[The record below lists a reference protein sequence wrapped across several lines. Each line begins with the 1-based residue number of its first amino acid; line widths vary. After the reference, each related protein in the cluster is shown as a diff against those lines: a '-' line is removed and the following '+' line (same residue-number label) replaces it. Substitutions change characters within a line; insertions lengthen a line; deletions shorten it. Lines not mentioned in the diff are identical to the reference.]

1 MLKEFKAFALKGN
14 MVDLAIGII
23 LGIAFGVVIQS
34 LVKDILMPPIGLLL
48 GNVDF
53 SNWFIVLK
61 EGVTPGPYF
70 TIDQA
75 VRAGAVTLNIGL
87 FINSLIGF
95 IIVAFAVFMVVKA
108 LKRMEKQEAKAPDAV
123 VRKCPF
129 CFSTIDEH
137 ATRCPY
143 CTSDLAMKEMHA
155 K

>member
-48 GNVDF
+48 GGVDF
-53 SNWFIVLK
+53 SNWFFVLK
-61 EGVTPGPYF
+61 EGTTPGPYF

-75 VRAGAVTLNIGL
+75 LRAGAVTMNIGM
-87 FINSLIGF
+87 FINTLISF
-95 IIVAFAVFMVVKA
+95 IIIAFAVFMVVKT
-108 LKRMEKQEAKAPDAV
+108 LKRMEREEVKAPAAA
-123 VRKCPF
+123 VRKCPY
-129 CFSTIDEH
+129 CFSTVDEH

-143 CTSDLAMKEMHA
+143 CTSELIMREAPA

>member
-23 LGIAFGVVIQS
+23 LGIAFGVVVQS
-34 LVKDILMPPIGLLL
+34 LVKDIIMPPIGLLL

-75 VRAGAVTLNIGL
+75 VKAGAVTLNIGL

-95 IIVAFAVFMVVKA
+95 IIVAFAVFMIVKA
-108 LKRMEKQEAKAPDAV
+108 LKKMEKEEVKAPEPV
-123 VRKCPF
+123 IRKCPY
-129 CFSTIDEH
+129 CFSAIDEH

-143 CTSDLAMKEMHA
+143 CTSDLVVREMHA

>member
-61 EGVTPGPYF
+61 EGTTPGPYF

-75 VRAGAVTLNIGL
+75 LRAGAVTMNIGL
-87 FINSLIGF
+87 FINTLINF
-95 IIVAFAVFMVVKA
+95 IIVAFAVFMAVKA
-108 LKRMEKQEAKAPDAV
+108 LKRMQKEEAKAPAAV
-123 VRKCPF
+123 VKQCPF
-129 CFSTIDEH
+129 CYSTIDEH
-137 ATRCPY
+137 ATRCPN
-143 CTSDLAMKEMHA
+143 CTSDLVVREMHA

>member
-61 EGVTPGPYF
+61 EGTTPGPYF

-75 VRAGAVTLNIGL
+75 QKAGAVTMNIGL
-87 FINSLIGF
+87 FINALIGF

-108 LKRMEKQEAKAPDAV
+108 LKRMEKEEVKAPVAG
-123 VRKCPF
+123 VRKCPY
-129 CFSTIDEH
+129 CYSSIDEH
-137 ATRCPY
+137 ATRCPN
-143 CTSDLAMKEMHA
+143 CTSDLAVREMPA

>member
-61 EGVTPGPYF
+61 EGTTPGPYH
-70 TIDQA
+70 TIEQA
-75 VRAGAVTLNIGL
+75 LAAGAVTMNIGL
-87 FINSLIGF
+87 FINTLINF
-95 IIVAFAVFMVVKA
+95 IIIAFSVFLAVKT
-108 LKRMEKQEAKAPDAV
+108 LKRMQKEEAKAPSALV
-123 VRKCPF
+123 KQCPF

-137 ATRCPY
+137 ATRCPN
-143 CTSDLAMKEMHA
+143 CTSNLSMKEMPV